1 MSYGTL
7 YFFEML
13 RLEMIFIILIM
24 LGMIIGGCIGV
35 FAICLCVAAGKAD
48 ENRY

>member
-1 MSYGTL
+1 
-7 YFFEML
+7 
-13 RLEMIFIILIM
+13 MIRIM

-35 FAICLCVAAGKAD
+35 FAMCLCTAAGKAD